1 MSVKSKRRISKLLF
15 QGNEARQIIRKNK
28 VFLPKANILSQSFS
42 QNVKHHCSYLKKKR
56 YRGVILI
63 FQIFRWLLI
72 HNFQICSAITLPE
85 KCLYSEFFWSVFH
98 RIQTEYGPEK
108 LQIRTIRFTP
118 NLIEDWNLWSQN
130 LNTGKTVKNYFYV
143 LIQTHQCF
151 CFLLPTIASSF
162 NLFLHCFC
170 FPVTTLAHWLIFPIA
185 MPVVFVLPRL
195 GCNAPFFRSNRL
207 QRFLKMGVHKY
218 FTRFTGKHRPGGL
231 QIY

>member
-1 MSVKSKRRISKLLF
+1 MKLLSSKRSHHTISSWLQQIFLDKLKTTGKNNSSQKQISWAKVSVKML
-15 QGNEARQIIRKNK
+15 NIIAHTWR
-28 VFLPKANILSQSFS
+28 
-42 QNVKHHCSYLKKKR
+42 KKR

-162 NLFLHCFC
+162 KLFLHCPLFSSYHFGSLTY
-170 FPVTTLAHWLIFPIA
+170 FPY
-185 MPVVFVLPRL
+185 
-195 GCNAPFFRSNRL
+195 CNACCFCLTTIRL
-207 QRFLKMGVHKY
+207 QCTLF
-218 FTRFTGKHRPGGL
+218 
-231 QIY
+231 